1 MKILLLVISL
11 MFISSCSQLSQKGT
25 MIEVLNKISLDE
37 MRKYEDVTDP
47 ASGST
52 YSQCITYG
60 LNCRVK

>member
-1 MKILLLVISL
+1 MKKIIFTFVLSIIVYSTISAS
-11 MFISSCSQLSQKGT
+11 IRP
-25 MIEVLNKISLDE
+25 VDE